1 MVVRYQLKAVKYFLS
16 WFRYIEYS
24 VYESVINLFKNI
36 SVIEDTTRTVYIRY
50 FNLYIDIQ
58 FLKNQIESLN
68 NLVNFI

>member
-50 FNLYIDIQ
+50 FNLYIDMQ
-58 FLKNQIESLN
+58 FEKKSN
-68 NLVNFI
+68 